1 MHRALIKKIVSVI
14 LAMSFLLALF
24 NLPASAIEFPIY
36 GIVTKEKGADVYS
49 QPGYIV
55 GGSDGRLDPSKPS
68 DKLGNIPVNEK
79 IKLLS
84 IKQDADGDAWY
95 EACYGTDYSK
105 KGFVMCNAVKPLATY
120 KTDEKFENWLTEQKF
135 PESYKPALREL
146 HTLYP
151 NWKFY
156 ADHTNLDFNE
166 VVKAQN
172 GGISSKYVH
181 MNSDISWKTYE
192 QGEYNWEL
200 ETENENDRWKKY
212 DGSWVKTTDQVVAY
226 YIDPRNFLDTRSI
239 FMFASEKF
247 DPARETVALV
257 KNAVKGTF
265 MDAAL
270 PDDQKKTYADVILA
284 AAQKSGVSTAT
295 IVALIL
301 QEQGS
306 KGESNLISGKYT
318 YTKKENGKQTVM
330 NDLVGY
336 YNFFN
341 IGAYAE
347 PDKGFSSAVQRG
359 LWWAKGAG
367 SGATSYNRPWNTR
380 EKAIIGGAEYYG
392 GNYVKVG
399 QDTIYYKNFNVFKNT
414 THDLHTHQY
423 ATNVQDSLGKGTG
436 MANAMFSLLDGEVI
450 FHIPIYKNM
459 PEKTE
464 LPKTGTNNN
473 RFLGG
478 LSIQGHEEQIS
489 NFDKYVYS
497 YEAIVPH
504 ESYKINILA
513 TPLAADA
520 KVTGAGEVRLK
531 TGNNELSITVTSSSG
546 LTCIYNLSV
555 YRKEPDA
562 GEAEIPELT
571 TEYKVTTK
579 ISGVAENTNVET
591 FKKKLGVEKGKAVII
606 SADGKEKT
614 EGMVVTGDTL
624 YLYDAN
630 GKIRQTYPI
639 VIGIDTE
646 DDGTNSFL
654 RRLFIQGYEEQFVSF
669 KSDVYSYKAVV
680 KFSSDKINIVATSS
694 SSTSTVTGT
703 GQKNL
708 NVGNNEFEIKVTAS
722 KGNTSTYK
730 LLVVRESAP
739 ELNTDYKT
747 DSNITG
753 IQPETQIS
761 AFITKLGVKNGKA
774 VITDAS
780 GKEKTSGLIATGD
793 TVNLYD
799 NNNKIYKSYPV
810 VIYGDID
817 GNGKINSIDLLAGQK
832 HILKQRTL
840 GDVYVKAM
848 DIDHNSSIN
857 SVDLLVG
864 QRHILKIKQIVQ

>member
-1 MHRALIKKIVSVI
+1 MHRSLIKKIVSLI
-14 LAMSFLLALF
+14 LSVSFLLALF
-24 NLPASAIEFPIY
+24 NLPASAIEFPVY
-36 GIVTKEKGADVYS
+36 GIVISEKGANVYS
-49 QPGYIV
+49 QPGYV
-55 GGSDGRLDPSKPS
+55 SGSIDGRLDPSKPS
-68 DKLGNIPVNEK
+68 DKLANIPANEK
-79 IKLLS
+79 IKILS

-95 EACYGTDYSK
+95 EACYGTDYQN
-105 KGFVMCNAVKPLATY
+105 KGFVFCDSIKLIASYT
-120 KTDEKFENWLTEQKF
+120 TDEKFETWLTEQKF

-156 ADHTNLDFNE
+156 ADHTELDFGK

-172 GGISSKYVH
+172 GEVGYKYVH

-192 QGEYNWEL
+192 EGEYDWEL
-200 ETENENDRWKKY
+200 ETENDNDRWKKY
-212 DGSWVKTTDQVVAY
+212 DGAWIKTTDQVVAY
-226 YIDPRNFLDTRSI
+226 YIDPRNFLDTRSV

-247 DPARETVALV
+247 DAERENLQLV
-257 KNAVKGTF
+257 QDAVKGTF
-265 MDAAL
+265 MDAKL
-270 PDDQKKTYADVILA
+270 PDNQSKTYADVILA
-284 AAQKSGVSTAT
+284 AAKETGVSTAT

-301 QEQGS
+301 QEQGNN
-306 KGESNLISGKYT
+306 GESNLISGKYT
-318 YTKKENGKQTVM
+318 YTDKGTVM
-330 NDLVGY
+330 KDLVGY

-347 PDKGFSSAVQRG
+347 PNKGFSSAVQRG

-367 SGATSYNRPWNTR
+367 SGATSYGRPWNTR
-380 EKAIIGGAEYYG
+380 EKAILGGAQYYG

-423 ATNVQDSLGKGTG
+423 ATNLQDSLGKGTV

-450 FHIPIYKNM
+450 FHIPVYKNM

-464 LPKTGTNNN
+464 LPTKGTNNN
-473 RFLGG
+473 RFLEN
-478 LSIQGHEEQIS
+478 LSIQGYEEEFS
-489 NFDKYVYS
+489 SFNRYNYS

-504 ESYKINILA
+504 ETYKINILA
-513 TPLAADA
+513 TPSASDA
-520 KVTGAGEVRLK
+520 KVTGTGEVRLK
-531 TGNNELSITVTSSSG
+531 TGDNEFNVTVTSSSG
-546 LTCIYNLSV
+546 LTSTYKLTV
-555 YRKEPDA
+555 HRKGPAE
-562 GEAEIPELT
+562 GEAEIPELN

-579 ISGVAENTNVET
+579 ISGVET
-591 FKKKLGVEKGKAVII
+591 GTDVQTFMTKLGVEKGKAVVI

-614 EGMVVTGDTL
+614 EGELVTGDTL

-630 GKIRQTYPI
+630 EKIRQTYPI
-639 VIGIDTE
+639 VIGIDEE
-646 DDGTNSFL
+646 DEGTNSYL
-654 RRLFIQGYEEQFVSF
+654 KRLFIQGYEEQFKDF
-669 KSDVYSYKAVV
+669 KSDDYSYKAVV
-680 KFSSDKINIVATSS
+680 KFSSEKINIVATPS

-703 GQKNL
+703 GQVKL
-708 NVGNNEFEIKVTAS
+708 AVGNNELEIKVTAS

-739 ELNTDYKT
+739 ELNTEYKT
-747 DSNITG
+747 DTNITG
-753 IQPETQIS
+753 IQPETEIS
-761 AFITKLGVKNGKA
+761 AFKTKLGVKNGKA
-774 VITDAS
+774 VILDAS

-793 TVNLYD
+793 TVHLYD
-799 NNNKIYKSYPV
+799 NNGKIYKSYPV

-817 GNGKINSIDLLAGQK
+817 GNGKINSVDLLTGQK

-840 GDVYVKAM
+840 GEIYVKSM